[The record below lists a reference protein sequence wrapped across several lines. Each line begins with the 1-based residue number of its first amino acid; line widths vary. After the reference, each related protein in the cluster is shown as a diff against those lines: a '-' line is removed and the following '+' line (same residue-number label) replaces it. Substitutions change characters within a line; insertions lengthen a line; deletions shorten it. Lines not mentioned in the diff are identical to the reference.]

1 MSKSKGVLEIISP
14 GHSNDD
20 LQDLREKVDQTFNEM
35 SEPQLLARYEEG
47 KNFEHNTR
55 VNTTQ
60 DSGI

>member
-1 MSKSKGVLEIISP
+1 MSKSKGVLDIISP

-20 LQDLREKVDQTFNEM
+20 LHDLREKVDQTFNEM
-35 SEPQLLARYEEG
+35 SEPQLLARYEER
-47 KNFEHNTR
+47 KNFEHNTG